1 MYMYAC
7 VCGGAYLCACGSQC
21 YSAVLFF
28 EIVSI
33 TITEQFGEVGN
44 LEHWAYRQVP
54 PNLALYVS
62 VADLNSGPNT
72 GTASGLPAE
81 LSP

>member
-1 MYMYAC
+1 MCAC
-7 VCGGAYLCACGSQC
+7 VCRGAYLCACGSQC

-33 TITEQFGEVGN
+33 TEQFGKVGN

-62 VADLNSGPNT
+62 VVHLNSGPNT
-72 GTASGLPAE
+72 GMASGLPAE

>member
-1 MYMYAC
+1 MCAC
-7 VCGGAYLCACGSQC
+7 VCRGAYLCACGSQC

-33 TITEQFGEVGN
+33 TEQFGKVGN

-62 VADLNSGPNT
+62 VAHLNSGPNT
-72 GTASGLPAE
+72 GMASGLPAE